1 MTEAEWDALKQKM
14 QDELLMTTHEARE
27 PHVSIPA
34 AELDRLRA
42 ELAECRRLLRKYEFA
57 GSYCLSCGTVFY
69 QPHLHDCAWQKAM
82 GEQ

>member
-42 ELAECRRLLRKYEFA
+42 ELAECRRLMSLLQDDDPYE
-57 GSYCLSCGTVFY
+57 CVWCGFS
-69 QPHLHDCAWQKAM
+69 DCSPEECPWQKAM

>member
-1 MTEAEWDALKQKM
+1 
-14 QDELLMTTHEARE
+14 MTTHEARE

-42 ELAECRRLLRKYEFA
+42 ELAECRRLLFEHEFDEDR
-57 GSYCLSCGTVFY
+57 
-69 QPHLHDCAWQKAM
+69 HLCPECREYWNHAPDCAWQKAM